1 MRTEKT
7 ARLCR
12 VCCRPVAKIA
22 CLMVIFLMMIMM
34 PLQTFVG
41 TALAAEQDMN
51 SQVVE
56 ATALNSS
63 LENESYTIGVQAY
76 IYGLAPVI
84 MQRTENNFTGTPGP
98 THAPVNQFGCVT
110 HLATPNDTIIVT
122 PNTDT
127 LYSSAW
133 LELGKEPIILHVPDT
148 NGRYYV
154 MQIMDAYTNTFAS
167 VGRRT
172 TGTGEGNYAIVGPGW
187 NGNLPENTKEIRSPT
202 NTVWIAGRIL
212 VNGEEDLPAA
222 VSLQSQFTL
231 TPLSRSGQP
240 SGSPLNQTL
249 ADFKKYSPSP
259 DVQGPLRFYEDLRVA
274 LLNNPPPE
282 GEAALMATF
291 DRIGLRSNDTP
302 YGKDLDPAVREGL
315 IRAIP
320 DAEQIVKEAWANVP
334 GKKINGW
341 TFSTDIG
348 TYGNNYLTR
357 AAVAE
362 GGLAANLPQEAV
374 YPKAQTDSDG
384 TPLNGGSRY
393 MMHFA
398 QGNFPPVNAFWS
410 VTTYN
415 ASTYMLVPNPISRYA
430 IGDRTPGL
438 QYNPD
443 GSLDIYIQHD
453 APEGKES
460 NWLPT
465 PEDHFYLILRMYQP
479 KQEVLDGSYQIP
491 PVRKT

>member
-1 MRTEKT
+1 MASLIVTFLLIQPCFIMVTGESLEQVPPGHAAKT
-7 ARLCR
+7 
-12 VCCRPVAKIA
+12 
-22 CLMVIFLMMIMM
+22 
-34 PLQTFVG
+34 
-41 TALAAEQDMN
+41 
-51 SQVVE
+51 
-56 ATALNSS
+56 TALNSS

-84 MQRTENNFTGTPGP
+84 MQRTEDIFTSTPGP
-98 THAPVNQFGCVT
+98 AHAPVNQFGCVT
-110 HLATPNDTIIVT
+110 HLATPEDTIIVT

-133 LELGKEPIILHVPDT
+133 IELGKEPIILHTPDT
-148 NGRYYV
+148 GGRYYV

-172 TGTGEGNYAIVGPGW
+172 TGTGEGNYAIVRPGW
-187 NGNLPENTKEIRSPT
+187 KGSLPGGIKEIRSPT
-202 NTVWIAGRIL
+202 DTVWIAGRVL
-212 VNGEEDLPAA
+212 VNDEADLPEA
-222 VSLQSQFTL
+222 VELQSQFTL
-231 TPLSRSGQP
+231 TPLSRLGQP
-240 SGSPLNQTL
+240 AGSPLNQTL
-249 ADFKKYSPSP
+249 ADFKKYTPSSEAQ
-259 DVQGPLRFYEDLRVA
+259 DPLMYFEDLRVA

-302 YGKDLDPAVREGL
+302 YGNDMDPDVRDGL

-320 DAEQIVKEAWANVP
+320 DGEQIIKEAWANVP

-348 TYGNNYLTR
+348 TYGYDYLTR

-384 TPLNGGSRY
+384 TPLNGGSNY
-393 MMHFA
+393 MMHFS
-398 QGNFPPVNAFWS
+398 QGNFPPVDAFWS
-410 VTTYN
+410 VTVYN
-415 ASTYMLVPNPISRYA
+415 ASTYMLVSNPISRYA

-443 GSLDIYIQHD
+443 GSLDMYIQRE

-465 PEDHFYLILRMYQP
+465 PEGNFYLILRMYQP

-491 PVRKT
+491 PVRKI